1 MTSKMDNKQDND
13 KEKKLINEQQKR
25 KTKEYDIWS

>member
-13 KEKKLINEQQKR
+13 NEKKLINEQQKR
-25 KTKEYDIWS
+25 KTKEYGIRS

>member
-13 KEKKLINEQQKR
+13 NEKKLINEQQKP
-25 KTKEYDIWS
+25 KTKEYGIRS

>member
-13 KEKKLINEQQKR
+13 NEKKLINEQQKR
-25 KTKEYDIWS
+25 KTKEYGIWS